1 MRNTTRLT
9 VAGIIGAVML
19 TSVATLAGS
28 QSANVMLAQD
38 DWVRLPSPNSGSSD
52 SESTPPNPRNV
63 PNFASHPQ
71 IGDNDAPVTIKEFFD
86 FDCPYCIEQEET
98 LRDVVRTHIHQ
109 VRLVFMDFPVHRNSM
124 DAALAARCADEQDR
138 YAAYREALIMNPSNR
153 AKPGLERLAS
163 ALGLDTD
170 SFDTCLEERKYQGAI
185 LADQRMAMRA
195 GARGTPFIMVGL
207 RPMDGLQ
214 SEPAIESAIEEQL
227 RRQ

>member
-1 MRNTTRLT
+1 LRNTTRLT
-9 VAGIIGAVML
+9 VAGIIGTVML
-19 TSVATLAGS
+19 TSLAALAGS
-28 QSANVMLAQD
+28 QSANILLAQD
-38 DWVRLPSPNSGSSD
+38 DWVRLPSSGDSSGPTQ
-52 SESTPPNPRNV
+52 SSSPESRP
-63 PNFASHPQ
+63 AGDHPH

-86 FDCPYCIEQEET
+86 FDCPYCLAQEET

-124 DAALAARCADEQDR
+124 DAALAARCADEQDG